1 MLRKPDE
8 GVTRHDGHDEME
20 VERLKILM
28 TKTAKATRM
37 IIIGALII
45 SIGLGGIL
53 YYYNYNKEPPKTCN
67 Y

>member
-1 MLRKPDE
+1 
-8 GVTRHDGHDEME
+8 ME